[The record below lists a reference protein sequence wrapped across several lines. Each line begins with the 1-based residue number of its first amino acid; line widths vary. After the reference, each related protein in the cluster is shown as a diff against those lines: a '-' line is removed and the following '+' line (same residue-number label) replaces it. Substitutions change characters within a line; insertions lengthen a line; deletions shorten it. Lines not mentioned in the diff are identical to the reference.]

1 MEVNRAR
8 KNKMLEFTDIPL
20 WQQRT
25 ALLLKPE
32 NLERLANAK
41 VLVVGVGGVGAY
53 AAELICRVGVGRI
66 TIADG
71 DCIENSNRNRQLPA
85 LLSTE
90 GKSKVEVMAGRL
102 RDINPDAE
110 ITPLHRFLKD
120 EATDEVLAAGFDYV
134 VDAIDT
140 LSAKTA
146 LIAKCVRLNYPL
158 VSSMGA
164 GGKLD
169 PTQVRIA
176 DISKTYQCSL
186 AKAIRKRLHRQGIYK
201 GFKAVFS
208 PEEIVEHAVYA
219 YEEEDSGKCGSV
231 VGTVPY
237 MPAVFGCCCAS
248 ALIRYFI
255 R

>member
-1 MEVNRAR
+1 MF
-8 KNKMLEFTDIPL
+8 KFDDIPL

-32 NLERLANAK
+32 NLARLNQAR

-53 AAELICRVGVGRI
+53 AAELICRAGVGRI

-85 LLSTE
+85 LISTE
-90 GKSKVEVMAGRL
+90 GKSKVEVMAERL
-102 RDINPDAE
+102 RDINPAAE
-110 ITPLHRFLKD
+110 ITPVHRFLKD
-120 EATDEVLAAGFDYV
+120 EATDEALAEGFDYV

-146 LIAKCVRLNYPL
+146 LITKCINLNYPL

-201 GFKAVFS
+201 GFNAVFS
-208 PEEIVEHAVYA
+208 PEEIVGHAVYS
-219 YEEEDSGKCGSV
+219 YEAEDSGKCGSV
-231 VGTVPY
+231 VGTISY

-248 ALIRYFI
+248 AAIRHFI
-255 R
+255 Q